1 MKTFRFLFVYDMM
14 IVLLYVKGWSD
25 SVLAVMFMY
34 SFIAAADADVCSKQN
49 RSTAILSHR
58 DMQNMQD
65 SCLHGVSVA

>member
-1 MKTFRFLFVYDMM
+1 
-14 IVLLYVKGWSD
+14 
-25 SVLAVMFMY
+25 MFMY

-65 SCLHGVSVA
+65 SCLHGVFVA